1 MEETRKSLRELVAE
15 KQVFA
20 PCIWDVFSANAAEQA
35 GYEAT
40 LLSGGAL
47 AEWVCGMP
55 DVGLITADD
64 LVRQTEYV
72 CSANPLPCCIDADDG
87 YGETALHAF
96 RTVERLVK
104 AGASSL
110 TLDDTT
116 GYRGYNRWGADL
128 RGGAADGTMTHPTV
142 SREVWLSKVKAG
154 LEACSG
160 SDCLLIARTE
170 CKLQDGLDEAI
181 ERCLLA
187 RELGAEMTLIIG
199 LMNMEEAEKV
209 SKYVPGW
216 KMWPDVGSTNGVP
229 DVELDDIEKLGFNF
243 VTMHIL
249 EKGAMYGMIDF
260 GKHCLEDRSMV
271 YHDTHKLGL
280 SDDEL
285 HVGIL
290 GTSRKNAIHHPDRWL
305 SMEPHFREDLPTET
319 NNGPKAE

>member
-1 MEETRKSLRELVAE
+1 MEDRKSLRELVAE
-15 KQVFA
+15 KQIFA
-20 PCIWDVFSANAAEQA
+20 PCIWDVFSAQAAEQA
-35 GYEAT
+35 GFEAT

-64 LVRQTEYV
+64 LVRQTEYI
-72 CSANPLPCCIDADDG
+72 CSVSPLPCCVDADDG
-87 YGETALHAF
+87 YGETPLHAF

-116 GYRGYNRWGADL
+116 GFRGYNRWGAQL

-142 SREVWLSKVKAG
+142 SREIWLSKIKAS
-154 LEACSG
+154 LEATAN
-160 SDCLLIARTE
+160 SDCMVIARTE
-170 CKLQDGLDEAI
+170 CKMQDGLDEAI

-199 LMNMEEAEKV
+199 LMNREEAEKV

-229 DVELDDIEKLGFNF
+229 DVNLDEIDALGFNF
-243 VTMHIL
+243 VTCHIL
-249 EKGAMYGMIDF
+249 EQGAMYGMLAI
-260 GKHCLEDRSMV
+260 GAHCLQERSMA
-271 YHDTHKLGL
+271 YHDTHTMGLPPEDLG
-280 SDDEL
+280 
-285 HVGIL
+285 VGIL
-290 GTSRKNAIHHPDRWL
+290 GTYNKKAIRHEDRWAE
-305 SMEPHFREDLPTET
+305 MEPHFHENLPE
-319 NNGPKAE
+319 